1 MQEDLR
7 ERAERS
13 IKSAMV
19 VAREEVKKPLVS
31 SGSFAHFSSC
41 WEKWAVG
48 DRSLIAAMG
57 KSRSPAG
64 ETLLPAVE
72 P

>member
-48 DRSLIAAMG
+48 GSDPSAAG
-57 KSRSPAG
+57 G
-64 ETLLPAVE
+64 G
-72 P
+72 

>member
-7 ERAERS
+7 ERAGRR

-19 VAREEVKKPLVS
+19 IAREEVKEPLVP

-48 DRSLIAAMG
+48 D
-57 KSRSPAG
+57 KNK
-64 ETLLPAVE
+64 
-72 P
+72 